1 MEYLLDHLRIRQI
14 EVIID
19 CILICEELV
28 AAFHNV
34 SIFDCEH
41 LTAFV
46 GGDTEKYDSQEC
58 SMSEYRQ
65 NALRDLD
72 YGETL
77 IDSFRTVP
85 PTLVD
90 DLQEILI
97 HGRAR
102 LLSCDEAC
110 TSSFALIKYKLR
122 SPQ

>member
-19 CILICEELV
+19 IILTYEKLV
-28 AAFHNV
+28 AAFHFL
-34 SIFDCEH
+34 SLYDCQH
-41 LTAFV
+41 LIAFV
-46 GGDTEKYDSQEC
+46 GEDREKYDRQEC
-58 SMSEYRQ
+58 ILSEYRQ
-65 NALRDLD
+65 NALRHLG

-85 PTLVD
+85 PALVD

-102 LLSCDEAC
+102 LLSCDEAR
-110 TSSFALIKYKLR
+110 TSSFALIKYKLQ